1 LINPNARKIA
11 SLTFASYNYVMNK
24 GISIDLEGK
33 VAIVTGAAGGIGL
46 AVVSQLIE
54 AGAKVIAEDKSV
66 LVYKL
71 ENQFPEHVFALEGE
85 VAERL
90 TAKRAVMLAI
100 EKFGGV
106 DILVNNAGRS
116 FPKAFLEIKDE
127 DWDSLMADN
136 VKGMFVHASETVPA
150 MILRG
155 GGAIVN
161 TDSISGLVGIENL
174 VTYCTSKGAV
184 SLFTKSLAVEL
195 ASKNIRVNAVAPGVI
210 ETPILDSLILNGRE
224 VLRNEGAKEPIGRAG
239 QPDEI
244 ANVILFLASSL
255 SSFMTGSIVVA
266 DGGYTAK

>member
-1 LINPNARKIA
+1 MGVNIN
-11 SLTFASYNYVMNK
+11 
-24 GISIDLEGK
+24 LEGK

-46 AVVSQLIE
+46 ALVALLIK
-54 AGAKVIAEDKSV
+54 AGAKVIAEDKSPA
-66 LVYKL
+66 VYEL
-71 ENQFPEHVFALEGE
+71 ESRYSGNVYATQGE
-85 VAERL
+85 VAERA
-90 TAKRAVMLAI
+90 TAKRAVELAA

-116 FPKAFLEIKDE
+116 FPKAFLEIQDG
-127 DWDSLMADN
+127 DWDSVMADN
-136 VKGMFVHASETVPA
+136 VKGMFVHASEAVPS
-150 MILRG
+150 MMTRG
-155 GGAIVN
+155 GGTIVN
-161 TDSISGLVGIENL
+161 TDSISGLVGIANL

-210 ETPILDSLILNGRE
+210 ETPILDSLAPNGRE

-239 QPDEI
+239 KPEEI

-255 SSFMTGSIVVA
+255 SSFMTGTIVVA